1 MEASGE
7 EQTCGIWGQAEAV
20 IIGRVTELIGLF
32 KFFGI
37 PESDGEVTAER
48 NDAIREV
55 VIHYLC
61 HIFSVRPDDGSII
74 IVGEVQNGENSC

>member
-1 MEASGE
+1 METSGE

-20 IIGRVTELIGLF
+20 IIGRVTELISLF

-37 PESDGEVTAER
+37 PESEGEVAAER
-48 NDAIREV
+48 NDAVGEV
-55 VIHYLC
+55 VIDFLC